1 MVEKLTDSIIHT
13 VKNIASWL
21 MSFDSPVMM
30 TVAGLVLILFFL
42 WVFYSI
48 RKFSETRQR
57 LNDLNKALSGDGN
70 YGLGIAQF
78 DEEPRSTGDPKSS
91 DNYAPPSANSVLNWS
106 PPAEIKVPLVLSLES
121 LEENEPTTP
130 KEKKYGP

>member
-1 MVEKLTDSIIHT
+1 M
-13 VKNIASWL
+13 VKNIGSWL

-42 WVFYSI
+42 WAFYSI

-57 LNDLNKALSGDGN
+57 LNDLNKALSGDGS
-70 YGLGIAQF
+70 YGLDSFITQF
-78 DEEPRSTGDPKSS
+78 GEEPRSTEDPKYS

-106 PPAEIKVPLVLSLES
+106 PPAEIKVPLVLNLES

-130 KEKKYGP
+130 KEKKRGP